1 MSSNYT
7 ELREKIDGIRE
18 RLNGCAK
25 TLEGIEPEEM
35 GKYEN
40 PRYRMWSGKI
50 GDLEEFTARLEE
62 WLNQPLV
69 AEAKRYLSDLKKW
82 SESNEKISLKEIK
95 KEWKFLSDNVEK
107 IKYIHK
113 QIGNIGYESIK
124 KKTSTWVLRRI
135 IEKDTEKAINWALN
149 ANKFANALKQ
159 LENKKVRSDLAKEVK
174 KDAVDELLKETSF
187 DKDNENKI
195 IGFQELIDKAEN
207 IVETKPEEID
217 EKAVMKTYGAK
228 KKDRKIEEN
237 LSTISEV
244 IEEIKN
250 HLINLEWVKK
260 ITDFMDYY
268 RIWEEKQSAIKKD
281 DLETISK
288 ALEDATQ
295 KANEWKDS
303 KKKEINNALSRAERM
318 VKNVGKEAL
327 KKKFKS
333 LRGQTEDINWD
344 KPDVEFLHEIL
355 SRIDGLKKQLREELT
370 KKLHNEDASLIIEDP
385 EIIENL
391 GQNRGW
397 DFDRFF
403 KALEVVLR
411 SGIIRIQIMEEE

>member
-1 MSSNYT
+1 
-7 ELREKIDGIRE
+7 
-18 RLNGCAK
+18 
-25 TLEGIEPEEM
+25 
-35 GKYEN
+35 
-40 PRYRMWSGKI
+40 
-50 GDLEEFTARLEE
+50 
-62 WLNQPLV
+62 
-69 AEAKRYLSDLKKW
+69 
-82 SESNEKISLKEIK
+82 
-95 KEWKFLSDNVEK
+95 
-107 IKYIHK
+107 
-113 QIGNIGYESIK
+113 
-124 KKTSTWVLRRI
+124 
-135 IEKDTEKAINWALN
+135 
-149 ANKFANALKQ
+149 
-159 LENKKVRSDLAKEVK
+159 
-174 KDAVDELLKETSF
+174 LKETSF